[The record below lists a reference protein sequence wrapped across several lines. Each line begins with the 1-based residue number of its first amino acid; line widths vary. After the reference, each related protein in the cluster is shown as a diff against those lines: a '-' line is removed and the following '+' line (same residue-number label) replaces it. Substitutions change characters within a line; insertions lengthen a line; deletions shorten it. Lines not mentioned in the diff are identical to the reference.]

1 MSLRILI
8 LEDDP
13 FIAWDLQAIVEG
25 EGHSVVGVCDSLV
38 EARRRLAEAFDFA
51 LLDIDVADG
60 KSYEVASTLSERRI
74 PFAFVSASASD
85 APTSSARCV
94 ARMGETWWRVFY
106 QRARDAGSADPGGA
120 RTASRRAEP
129 AAWA

>member
-25 EGHSVVGVCDSLV
+25 EGHSVVGVCNSLV

-74 PFAFVSASASD
+74 PFAFVSASAPSEL
-85 APTSSARCV
+85 PPELRSARFI
-94 ARMGETWWRVFY
+94 AKPYHE
-106 QRARDAGSADPGGA
+106 SAIV
-120 RTASRRAEP
+120 RSL
-129 AAWA
+129 AA

>member
-25 EGHSVVGVCDSLV
+25 EGHEVVGVCDSLV
-38 EARRRLAEAFDFA
+38 EARRRLADTFDFA

-60 KSYEVASTLSERRI
+60 KSFEVASRLNERKI
-74 PFAFVSASASD
+74 PFAFVSASERSELPPD
-85 APTSSARCV
+85 LR
-94 ARMGETWWRVFY
+94 
-106 QRARDAGSADPGGA
+106 GA
-120 RTASRRAEP
+120 RFIPKPYQESAIVQTL
-129 AAWA
+129 AA